1 MGDRPGCFSAE
12 RPAPPLPP
20 EDAGKGCGA
29 LICER
34 VGSPRKPRQSTGSP
48 AGQTQRMVSD
58 WVLCWPG
65 RLWSM
70 AMSFLSAFRDSP
82 PYRWYFLQ
90 SMIGTLNP
98 FGTFI
103 FYWCALI

>member
-1 MGDRPGCFSAE
+1 
-12 RPAPPLPP
+12 
-20 EDAGKGCGA
+20 
-29 LICER
+29 
-34 VGSPRKPRQSTGSP
+34 
-48 AGQTQRMVSD
+48 
-58 WVLCWPG
+58 
-65 RLWSM
+65 M

-103 FYWCALI
+103 FYWCALIYR